1 MAFVPYFL
9 HSANQTTRNA
19 RVRVRFHLNWSRN
32 RCSKSFYL
40 AQSAPCSAPLSLAAL
55 QAASEYLWPDGSGDL
70 YDSQGNYYFS
80 NGDNDYI
87 GPDGTY
93 YWSDDDGETLY
104 GPDGAMFWSDGDGG
118 FIQY

>member
-19 RVRVRFHLNWSRN
+19 RVRVRFHLKWSRN
-32 RCSKSFYL
+32 RCSKSFDL
-40 AQSAPCSAPLSLAAL
+40 AQSAPCSAPLSLAAW
-55 QAASEYLWPDGSGDL
+55 QRRSI
-70 YDSQGNYYFS
+70 DSQGNYYFS

-93 YWSDDDGETLY
+93 YWSDDNGETLY

-118 FIQY
+118 YIQY

>member
-19 RVRVRFHLNWSRN
+19 RVR
-32 RCSKSFYL
+32 
-40 AQSAPCSAPLSLAAL
+40 
-55 QAASEYLWPDGSGDL
+55 D
-70 YDSQGNYYFS
+70 
-80 NGDNDYI
+80 GDNDYI

-118 FIQY
+118 YIQY